1 MWGFVVDSRCMSIEA
16 EILRT
21 PYLRI
26 STQQIL
32 SLKLLRICELLD
44 NFVSFQCLRVVNGV
58 TQSLSFGG
66 LVILSRIFNI

>member
-26 STQQIL
+26 STTTN
-32 SLKLLRICELLD
+32 SEFEAVAYMR
-44 NFVSFQCLRVVNGV
+44 
-58 TQSLSFGG
+58 TFG
-66 LVILSRIFNI
+66 